1 VPDGNCSEGLGTLPY
16 LLIDIAGTTCSRRL
30 AEDCRI
36 GRRLSQVGVESG
48 SGTIRPVGIF
58 AGRQPKPFRPCIETS
73 AECRLCQNAEREVK
87 IHW

>member
-1 VPDGNCSEGLGTLPY
+1 MPDGNCSEGLGTLPY

-36 GRRLSQVGVESG
+36 GRRLSHVGVESG

-58 AGRQPKPFRPCIETS
+58 AGRQPKPFGAFLTQKRHS
-73 AECRLCQNAEREVK
+73 GFRLLIAVNP
-87 IHW
+87 